1 MKPND
6 GYRLDMIPIGRI
18 KRMPGIKT
26 AAAKSVVE
34 KTRAFAEKHGCYMP
48 VILSDSDG
56 RMTLLSGAATFEAC
70 REERMPKV
78 PAVVVQSNGEA
89 GELMFSLQSSELSAP
104 PDAMYVSAAVVRL
117 IDVHE
122 VSRRKIAESLGK
134 SPAWVSRMEGLSR
147 RLSDAVR
154 TLVSDGFISSRAA
167 QEIAR
172 LPAEVQVQFA
182 VSAGNEFLSKDDV
195 AYLVN
200 RYLDDSAG
208 AEERDRIIR
217 APKQALPEA
226 PRKRG
231 ARAMDQ
237 SVCARL
243 TRAMA
248 RCLDNASFLLRF
260 LDNKHIELAAVNAY
274 DAAALSTKLSELSGR
289 LRKIFCPGEME
300 PKTND

>member
-89 GELMFSLQSSELSAP
+89 GELMFSLQSSELNAP

-117 IDVHE
+117 IDAYE
-122 VSRRKIAESLGK
+122 VPRRKIALSLGK

-147 RLSDAVR
+147 RLSGAVR
-154 TLVSDGFISSRAA
+154 SLVSDGFISSRAA

-172 LPAEVQVQFA
+172 LPACVQMQFA
-182 VSAGNEFLSKDDV
+182 VSAGNEFLSKNDV
-195 AYLVN
+195 AYLVK
-200 RYLDDSAG
+200 RYLDDNTG
-208 AEERDRIIR
+208 TEERDRIIR
-217 APKQALPEA
+217 APRQALPEA
-226 PRKRG
+226 PRRRRAG
-231 ARAMDQ
+231 AMDQ
-237 SVCARL
+237 SVYARL

-248 RCLDNASFLLRF
+248 RCFDSASFLSRF
-260 LDNKHIELAAVNAY
+260 LDNGNIELAAVNAS
-274 DAAALSTKLSELSGR
+274 DAAALSMKLSELSSR
-289 LRKIFCPGEME
+289 LRKMFCPGGME
-300 PKTND
+300 PDIHD